1 MATVRSFNADV
12 SSVSPSSERME
23 FHLSTHLITL
33 NYPVT
38 LSHRRSTSVSLET
51 YPLYLTYRFSNLD
64 QCDSPGSWS
73 EDKFFKLLLF
83 RNLHRQQGKNTSKTF
98 INGFIWFLLV
108 LYIDLKHSESK
119 CRHLID
125 CFINMINW
133 AIMMREFRYLR
144 VTESSTDWFASC
156 NLLTDGVY
164 MKYMKITKEIKE
176 KNEIP
181 KRKTTGLS
189 VLLFFNRLK
198 PTSRHY
204 CENHSHLQTKYC
216 I

>member
-1 MATVRSFNADV
+1 
-12 SSVSPSSERME
+12 
-23 FHLSTHLITL
+23 
-33 NYPVT
+33 
-38 LSHRRSTSVSLET
+38 
-51 YPLYLTYRFSNLD
+51 
-64 QCDSPGSWS
+64 
-73 EDKFFKLLLF
+73 
-83 RNLHRQQGKNTSKTF
+83 
-98 INGFIWFLLV
+98 
-108 LYIDLKHSESK
+108 
-119 CRHLID
+119 
-125 CFINMINW
+125 MI
-133 AIMMREFRYLR
+133 RDFRYLR
-144 VTESSTDWFASC
+144 VTESSTDWLASC